1 MNIIYL
7 NINTVRNCDMD
18 NSGNPFKLVLAATG
32 KGKRNKQLQ
41 LVIEPEAIS
50 SLSLSGVMTAI
61 KIKGYNKVYFIM
73 HFPLYKC

>member
-1 MNIIYL
+1 ME
-7 NINTVRNCDMD
+7 D
-18 NSGNPFKLVLAATG
+18 SSNPFKLLLEAAG

-61 KIKGYNKVYFIM
+61 KIKGYDKIYI
-73 HFPLYKC
+73 L